1 PDLLKNSEAY
11 LEGAFF
17 TDSFWADSF
26 RPRTTDF
33 VVDYSSAY
41 GRRPE
46 KIDALAYDTMKL
58 VLGIL
63 EDPHVT
69 SRREFMRSLL
79 ATENFQGVAGGISFG
94 GNRVAQKEAF
104 IFRIQDG
111 KIEQVK

>member
-1 PDLLKNSEAY
+1 
-11 LEGAFF
+11 
-17 TDSFWADSF
+17 
-26 RPRTTDF
+26 
-33 VVDYSSAY
+33 
-41 GRRPE
+41 
-46 KIDALAYDTMKL
+46 MKL
-58 VLGIL
+58 VLSIL
-63 EDPHVT
+63 EDPHVK

>member
-1 PDLLKNSEAY
+1 
-11 LEGAFF
+11 
-17 TDSFWADSF
+17 
-26 RPRTTDF
+26 
-33 VVDYSSAY
+33 
-41 GRRPE
+41 
-46 KIDALAYDTMKL
+46 MKL
-58 VLGIL
+58 VLSIL

-111 KIEQVK
+111 KIEQVKCRQRLRPFPTSNEQRVTSNE